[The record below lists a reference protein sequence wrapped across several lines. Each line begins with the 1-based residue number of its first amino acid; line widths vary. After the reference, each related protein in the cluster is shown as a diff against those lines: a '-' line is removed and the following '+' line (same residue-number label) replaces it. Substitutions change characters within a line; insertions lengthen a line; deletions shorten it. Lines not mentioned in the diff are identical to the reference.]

1 MQLDWNWKL
10 LLGLLFLLVPMV
22 LLRIKAWMFAKT
34 TKSSSA
40 VVNSR
45 QLFKLNNTVSS
56 CNSLEQGPPLAPW
69 EQPQPSRRNFLFFS
83 TGPFQFS
90 ALSGSQSAIFEVS
103 VWNTFDFE
111 VLHCMHLLLPWSS
124 SISQNRK
131 RKYAFWLAIS
141 IPDLL
146 IYIQASWKKRQAI
159 VVVQA
164 AS

>member
-22 LLRIKAWMFAKT
+22 SLRVKAWMFAKT

-69 EQPQPSRRNFLFFS
+69 EQPQPSRRNFLVFS
-83 TGPFQFS
+83 TRSFWFS
-90 ALSGSQSAIFEVS
+90 ALSRSRSAIFEVS
-103 VWNTFDFE
+103 VWNAFE
-111 VLHCMHLLLPWSS
+111 FAVLQCVHLLLPWKSC
-124 SISQNRK
+124 ILQDNRK
-131 RKYAFWLAIS
+131 RKYAFWLALS

-146 IYIQASWKKRQAI
+146 ICIRASWKKRHAI

-164 AS
+164 A